1 MKKHR
6 FLLPSLVVAMLCLN
20 SCSSDDKNDELPA
33 QPPAATERIP
43 ISLQCGVLTRATDT
57 GFETND
63 RIGLY
68 VVNYTEQGTAGTLQN
83 SGNHVDNMGFT
94 YNGTWTPDTPVY
106 WLDDT
111 TPADFYCY
119 YPYTAG
125 IGQVG
130 SVPFAVKA
138 DQSLA
143 ADYKASEFLYGQTL
157 KVKPTEAAVVI
168 NTRHLMSC
176 VVVKVAPGNG
186 FTDES
191 LAASEVS
198 VRLNG
203 LLTQATIDL
212 TDGSVSPAGTP
223 QTVSPLPDNGSYRAL
238 VVPQTVDETNLIT
251 VTVDGRDYNLSKA
264 FTFESAVRHTFT
276 VTVSKTG
283 NGINVN
289 IEGWTDDDIDN
300 GGTAE

>member
-1 MKKHR
+1 MKKHL
-6 FLLPSLVVAMLCLN
+6 FSLLSMAVAMLGLAA
-20 SCSSDDKNDELPA
+20 CSSDDKQDELPSE
-33 QPPAATERIP
+33 PPVTERIP
-43 ISLQCGVLTRATDT
+43 INLQCGVLTRATDT
-57 GFETND
+57 GYETND

-68 VVNYTEQGTAGTLQN
+68 VVNYTEQGTAGTLL
-83 SGNHVDNMGFT
+83 STGNHVDNMGFT
-94 YNGTWTPDTPVY
+94 YNGQWTPDTPIY

-130 SVPFAVKA
+130 DVPFEVKV
-138 DQSLA
+138 DQSA
-143 ADYKASEFLYGQTL
+143 EADYKASEFLYGKTL

-176 VVVKVAPGNG
+176 MVVKVAPGNG

-223 QTVSPLPDNGSYRAL
+223 QTVSPLLDNGSYKAL

-251 VTVDGRDYNLSKA
+251 VTVDGRDYNLTKG

-276 VTVSKTG
+276 VTVSKTS

-289 IEGWTDDDIDN
+289 IEGWTDDNIDN